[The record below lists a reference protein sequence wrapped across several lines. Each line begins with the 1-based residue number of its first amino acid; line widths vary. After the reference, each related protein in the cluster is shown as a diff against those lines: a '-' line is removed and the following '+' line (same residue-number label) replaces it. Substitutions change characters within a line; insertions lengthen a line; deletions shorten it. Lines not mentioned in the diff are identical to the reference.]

1 MKYKDVLHYQPELR
15 FVNLHKI
22 SDRMLKLTRG
32 DIFIAYNVIRGS
44 YELHS
49 IENFKLNG
57 ISFNVS
63 LDKEM
68 VNGFLINDFKANNLK
83 MFVEEVKDKR
93 AKINYRYD
101 EAESKRF
108 DDTSKLDVVERTLG
122 TKL

>member
-1 MKYKDVLHYQPELR
+1 MKYLDVLRCQPELR
-15 FVNLHKI
+15 FVNLYRI

-49 IENFKLNG
+49 VENFKLNG

-68 VNGFLINDFKANNLK
+68 VNGFVLNDFKANNLK
-83 MFVEEVKDKR
+83 MFVNEVQDRR
-93 AKINYRYD
+93 AKINYRYE
-101 EAESKRF
+101 EAEAKRL